1 MIKRLILT
9 TLFAAV
15 LFVSVNAQTPY
26 KTSVDSA
33 GNKMLVG
40 RINEKMLA
48 NDSSFRWF
56 YYGVN
61 NYKPDPAWVKYIS
74 FYRDSF
80 DVVIFAGTWCNDSKR
95 LLPQFYRVM
104 MASSY
109 PLSHIK
115 LYGVDHELRALGE
128 ESSQYKV
135 SKTPTFIFLRDG
147 KEIGRITDKVQ
158 RGMDAD
164 IVSILQSAF
173 GPPDNADVSAPA
185 PGF

>member
-1 MIKRLILT
+1 MIKHIILT

-15 LFVSVNAQTPY
+15 ISVSVNAQTPY
-26 KTSVDSA
+26 KTSIDSA

-40 RINEKMLA
+40 RINEKVLA
-48 NDSSFRWF
+48 NDSAFRWF

-61 NYKPDPAWVKYIS
+61 NYKPDPAWTKYVN

-80 DVVIFAGTWCNDSKR
+80 DVVVFAGTWCLDSKR

-109 PLSHIK
+109 PLSRIK
-115 LYGVDHELRALGE
+115 LYGVDHQLRALGD
-128 ESSQYKV
+128 ESNQFHV
-135 SKTPTFIFLRDG
+135 SKTPTFIFLHDG
-147 KEIGRITDKVQ
+147 KEIGRITDKLQ

-164 IVSILQSAF
+164 IVSILQRTF
-173 GPPDNADVSAPA
+173 APA
-185 PGF
+185 DNGGGTPSGF